1 MCKGPGGR
9 QNEIRI
15 NPEKTVLCLINELA
29 RVTGVSK
36 ERISILTEDDIIKV
50 GRKDNTVIQN
60 AFPVPI
66 LNYTTGAF
74 EVGDCWK
81 LLDFE

>member
-9 QNEIRI
+9 QNEIRM
-15 NPEKTVLCLINELA
+15 NPEKTVLSLINEIS
-29 RVTGVSK
+29 RVTGVKK
-36 ERISILTEDDIIKV
+36 EKISILTEDDIIKV
-50 GRKDNTVIQN
+50 GRKDNTIISS

-74 EVGDCWK
+74 EVGIC
-81 LLDFE
+81 